1 MPNSQMPSDAAKQG
15 PVLNAM
21 GNNEPLAPLPSGLA
35 DFWRSF
41 SSNRGALLGL
51 VFFVIVVLC
60 ALLADVLAPYSPI
73 EQYRDALLTPPIWG
87 AGTSRFWLGTD
98 DIGRD
103 MLSRLLHGAR
113 LSLSIG
119 LVAVILSM
127 LPGIALGLLAAF
139 FPNKLGTVILR
150 LMDVMLA
157 LPSLL
162 LAIAVV
168 AVLGPGLVNTMLAI
182 ALVSIPGYVRLVRAS
197 AMSELA
203 KDYVIASRLAGAGT
217 LRLMF
222 DTVLPNCMA
231 PVIVTATLGFSDAI
245 LTAAALGFLG
255 LGAQPPMPEWG
266 TMLAS
271 ARDYIE
277 RANWV
282 VTLPGL
288 AILSTVL
295 AINLMGDGLRD
306 ALDPRLKKL
315 S

>member
-1 MPNSQMPSDAAKQG
+1 VPPVWNDAGSA
-15 PVLNAM
+15 
-21 GNNEPLAPLPSGLA
+21 
-35 DFWRSF
+35 
-41 SSNRGALLGL
+41 
-51 VFFVIVVLC
+51 
-60 ALLADVLAPYSPI
+60 
-73 EQYRDALLTPPIWG
+73 
-87 AGTSRFWLGTD
+87 RFLLGTD

-103 MLSRLLHGAR
+103 VLSRLLHGAR
-113 LSLSIG
+113 LSLLIG
-119 LVAVILSM
+119 FVAVLLSM
-127 LPGIALGLLAAF
+127 LPGVVLGLTAAF
-139 FPNKLGTVILR
+139 FPRAGIAILR

-168 AVLGPGLVNTMLAI
+168 AVLGPGLLNTMFAI
-182 ALVSIPGYVRLVRAS
+182 ALVSIPQYVRLVRAS

-255 LGAQPPMPEWG
+255 LGAQPPTPEWG

-282 VTLPGL
+282 VTLPGV
-288 AILSTVL
+288 AILTTVL

-306 ALDPRLKKL
+306 ALDPRMKGL

>member
-1 MPNSQMPSDAAKQG
+1 MSAVLSTEEVSHTAA
-15 PVLNAM
+15 P
-21 GNNEPLAPLPSGLA
+21 PSGLK
-35 DFWRSF
+35 DFWRNF
-41 SSNRGALLGL
+41 SANRGALAGL
-51 VFFVIVVLC
+51 VYFALIVLC
-60 ALLADVLAPYSPI
+60 AILAGVLAPHSPI
-73 EQYRDALLTPPIWG
+73 EQYRDALLQPPAWAAEG
-87 AGTSRFWLGTD
+87 SAKFLLGTD

-103 MLSRLLHGAR
+103 ILSRLLHGAR
-113 LSLSIG
+113 LSLMIG
-119 LVAVILSM
+119 LVAVTLSM
-127 LPGIALGLLAAF
+127 LPGIALGLTAAF
-139 FPNKLGTVILR
+139 FPRVGVAILR
-150 LMDVMLA
+150 LMDIMLA

-168 AVLGPGLVNTMLAI
+168 AVLGPGLLNTMFAI
-182 ALVSIPGYVRLVRAS
+182 ALVSIPNYTRLVRAS

-203 KDYVIASRLAGAGT
+203 KDYVVASRLAGAST
-217 LRLMF
+217 VRLMF

-255 LGAQPPMPEWG
+255 LGAQPPTPEWG

-282 VTLPGL
+282 VTFPGV
-288 AILSTVL
+288 AILTTVL

-306 ALDPRLKKL
+306 ALDPRMKKL

>member
-1 MPNSQMPSDAAKQG
+1 MSAVLATTEEVTATPSSFKDA
-15 PVLNAM
+15 
-21 GNNEPLAPLPSGLA
+21 
-35 DFWRSF
+35 WRGF
-41 SSNRGALLGL
+41 AQNKGALAGL
-51 VFFVIVVLC
+51 VFCVLILLC
-60 ALLADVLAPYSPI
+60 AVFAGVLAPHDPI
-73 EQYRDALLTPPIWG
+73 EQFRDALLTPPVWNE
-87 AGTSRFWLGTD
+87 AGSTRFLLGTD

-103 MLSRLLHGAR
+103 ILSRLLYGAR
-113 LSLSIG
+113 LSLTIG
-119 LVAVILSM
+119 FVAVLLSM

-139 FPNKLGTVILR
+139 FPRQLGTVILR

-168 AVLGPGLVNTMLAI
+168 AILGPGLLNTMFAI
-182 ALVSIPGYVRLVRAS
+182 AIVAVPSYVRLVRAS
-197 AMSELA
+197 AMAELT
-203 KDYVIASRLAGAGT
+203 KDYVVASRLAGAGT

-222 DTVLPNCMA
+222 NTVLPNCMA

-255 LGAQPPMPEWG
+255 LGAQPPTPEWG

-282 VTLPGL
+282 VTLPGV
-288 AILSTVL
+288 AILTTVL

-306 ALDPRLKKL
+306 ALDPRMKKL
-315 S
+315 A

>member
-1 MPNSQMPSDAAKQG
+1 MSAVLQQDEARHAAAPPSSLK
-15 PVLNAM
+15 
-21 GNNEPLAPLPSGLA
+21 E
-35 DFWRSF
+35 FWRSF
-41 SSNRGALLGL
+41 SSNKGALAGL
-51 VFFVIVVLC
+51 VFIAFV
-60 ALLADVLAPYSPI
+60 ALAAALAPVIAPYDPI
-73 EQYRDALLTPPIWG
+73 EQYREALLTPPAWSPG
-87 AGTSRFWLGTD
+87 GSRRFLLGTD

-113 LSLSIG
+113 LSLMIG
-119 LVAVILSM
+119 GISVVLSM
-127 LPGIALGLLAAF
+127 LPGIVLGLTAAF
-139 FPNKLGTVILR
+139 FPRLGVVILR
-150 LMDVMLA
+150 VMDVLLA

-168 AVLGPGLVNTMLAI
+168 AVLGPGLSNTVLAI
-182 ALVSIPGYVRLVRAS
+182 AIVAVPGYTRLVRAS
-197 AMSELA
+197 AMSEIG
-203 KDYVIASRLAGAGT
+203 KDYVVASRMAGAGT
-217 LRLMF
+217 VRLMF

-255 LGAQPPMPEWG
+255 LGAQPPTPEWG

-277 RANWV
+277 RASWV

-288 AILSTVL
+288 AILSTVV
-295 AINLMGDGLRD
+295 AINLIGDGLRD
-306 ALDPRLKKL
+306 ALDPKMKKL

>member
-1 MPNSQMPSDAAKQG
+1 MQSETLEMSAVLSTEETSQAGAPPSSLQ
-15 PVLNAM
+15 
-21 GNNEPLAPLPSGLA
+21 
-35 DFWRSF
+35 DFLRSF
-41 SSNRGALLGL
+41 AANKGALAGL
-51 VFFVIVVLC
+51 IFFVFIVLC
-60 ALLADVLAPYSPI
+60 ALLAGVLAPHDPI
-73 EQYRDALLTPPIWG
+73 EQYRDALLTPPAWAEG
-87 AGTSRFWLGTD
+87 GSTKFLLGTD

-103 MLSRLLHGAR
+103 VLSRLLYGAR
-113 LSLSIG
+113 LSLMIG
-119 LVAVILSM
+119 LVAVVLAM
-127 LPGIALGLLAAF
+127 LPGIALGLTAAF
-139 FPNKLGTVILR
+139 FPRVGTGILR

-168 AVLGPGLVNTMLAI
+168 AVLGPGLLNTMFAI
-182 ALVSIPGYVRLVRAS
+182 AIVAIPNYVRLVRAS
-197 AMSELA
+197 AMSELQ
-203 KDYVIASRLAGAGT
+203 KDYVVASRLAGAST

-255 LGAQPPMPEWG
+255 LGAQPPTPEWG

-282 VTLPGL
+282 VTFPGV
-288 AILSTVL
+288 AILTTVL

-306 ALDPRLKKL
+306 ALDPRMKKL

>member
-1 MPNSQMPSDAAKQG
+1 MPRSQVDGAVDEA
-15 PVLNAM
+15 
-21 GNNEPLAPLPSGLA
+21 LAPPRSDWG

-41 SSNRGALLGL
+41 ASNKGALAGL
-51 VFFVIVVLC
+51 IFFVFVVLC
-60 ALLADVLAPYSPI
+60 ALLANQLAPYSPI
-73 EQYRDALLTPPIWG
+73 EQYRDALLAPPVWSG
-87 AGTSRFWLGTD
+87 GTTRFLLGTD

-103 MLSRLLHGAR
+103 MLSRLLFGAR

-119 LVAVILSM
+119 LVAVTLSM
-127 LPGIALGLLAAF
+127 LPGIVLGLVAAF
-139 FPNKLGTVILR
+139 FPKLGTVILR
-150 LMDVMLA
+150 LMDVLLA

-182 ALVSIPGYVRLVRAS
+182 ALVGIPGYVRLVRAS
-197 AMSELA
+197 AMAELA

-255 LGAQPPMPEWG
+255 LGAQPPSPEWG
-266 TMLAS
+266 TMLSS

-282 VTLPGL
+282 VTQPGL

-295 AINLMGDGLRD
+295 AINLLGDGLRD

>member
-1 MPNSQMPSDAAKQG
+1 MSAVLSSEEAVHAAAPPSSLK
-15 PVLNAM
+15 
-21 GNNEPLAPLPSGLA
+21 
-35 DFWRSF
+35 DFWRHF
-41 SSNRGALLGL
+41 AANRGALAGL
-51 VFFVIVVLC
+51 VYFTFIVLC
-60 ALLADVLAPYSPI
+60 AVLAPVLAPHSPI
-73 EQYRDALLTPPIWG
+73 EQYRDALLTPPSWSAEG
-87 AGTSRFWLGTD
+87 SARFLLGTD

-103 MLSRLLHGAR
+103 ILSRLLFGAR
-113 LSLSIG
+113 LSLMIG
-119 LVAVILSM
+119 LVAVVLSM
-127 LPGIALGLLAAF
+127 LPGIALGLAAAF
-139 FPNKLGTVILR
+139 FPRLGIAILR
-150 LMDVMLA
+150 LMDIMLA

-168 AVLGPGLVNTMLAI
+168 AVLGPGLLNTMFAI
-182 ALVSIPGYVRLVRAS
+182 ALVAIPNYTRLVRAS

-203 KDYVIASRLAGAGT
+203 KDYVIASRLAGAST

-255 LGAQPPMPEWG
+255 LGAQPPTPEWG

-277 RANWV
+277 RASWV
-282 VTLPGL
+282 VTFPGV
-288 AILSTVL
+288 AILTTVL

-306 ALDPRLKKL
+306 ALDPRMKKVG
-315 S
+315 

>member
-1 MPNSQMPSDAAKQG
+1 MSAVLSTEESSAAG
-15 PVLNAM
+15 
-21 GNNEPLAPLPSGLA
+21 APPASSLS

-41 SSNRGALLGL
+41 ATNKGAVAGL
-51 VFFVIVVLC
+51 FVFVFVILC
-60 ALLADVLAPYSPI
+60 ALFANLLAPHDAI
-73 EQYRDALLTPPIWG
+73 EQYRDALLTPPMWAEGGSSKFI
-87 AGTSRFWLGTD
+87 LGTD

-103 MLSRLLHGAR
+103 VLSRLLFGAR
-113 LSLSIG
+113 LSLLIG
-119 LVAVILSM
+119 FVAVLLSM
-127 LPGIALGLLAAF
+127 LPGMALGLTAAF
-139 FPNKLGTVILR
+139 FPRVGVAILR

-168 AVLGPGLVNTMLAI
+168 AVLGPGLLNTMLAI
-182 ALVSIPGYVRLVRAS
+182 AIVAVPSYVRLVRAS
-197 AMSELA
+197 AMSELT

-222 DTVLPNCMA
+222 NTVLPNCMA

-255 LGAQPPMPEWG
+255 LGAQPPTPEWG

-288 AILSTVL
+288 AILITVL
-295 AINLMGDGLRD
+295 SINLMGDGLRD
-306 ALDPRLKKL
+306 ALDPRMKKL

>member
-1 MPNSQMPSDAAKQG
+1 MSAVLETPRAALPPSNWAA
-15 PVLNAM
+15 
-21 GNNEPLAPLPSGLA
+21 
-35 DFWRSF
+35 FWRSF
-41 SSNRGALLGL
+41 AGNKGALGGL
-51 VFFVIVVLC
+51 IVFALIILC
-60 ALLADVLAPYSPI
+60 ALFADVLAPYDPI
-73 EQYRDALLTPPIWG
+73 EQYRDALLTPPMWQ
-87 AGTSRFWLGTD
+87 AGGSSRFILGTD

-103 MLSRLLHGAR
+103 ILSRLLHGAR
-113 LSLSIG
+113 LSLLIG
-119 LVAVILSM
+119 AVAVALSM
-127 LPGIALGLLAAF
+127 LPGIALGLVAAF
-139 FPNKLGTVILR
+139 FPRVLGTFILR

-168 AVLGPGLVNTMLAI
+168 AVLGPGLLNTMFAI
-182 ALVSIPGYVRLVRAS
+182 ALVAVPSYVRLVRGS

-203 KDYVIASRLAGAGT
+203 KDYVIASRMAGAGS

-231 PVIVTATLGFSDAI
+231 PVIVTATMGFSDAI

-255 LGAQPPMPEWG
+255 LGAQPPTPEWG

-282 VTLPGL
+282 VTYPGL
-288 AILSTVL
+288 AILVTVL

-306 ALDPRLKKL
+306 ALDPRLK
-315 S
+315 SAG

>member
-1 MPNSQMPSDAAKQG
+1 MSATLSTEAAS
-15 PVLNAM
+15 A
-21 GNNEPLAPLPSGLA
+21 APTSSFK

-41 SSNRGALLGL
+41 SHNKGAVGGL
-51 VFFVIVVLC
+51 FVFAFVIGC
-60 ALLADVLAPYSPI
+60 ALLAGVLAPHDPI
-73 EQYRDALLTPPIWG
+73 EQYREALLTPPMWAEG
-87 AGTSRFWLGTD
+87 GSSRFILGTD

-103 MLSRLLHGAR
+103 VLSRLLYGAR

-119 LVAVILSM
+119 FVAVLLSM
-127 LPGIALGLLAAF
+127 LPGMALGLTAAF
-139 FPNKLGTVILR
+139 FPRLGTAILR

-168 AVLGPGLVNTMLAI
+168 AVLGPGLLNTMLAI
-182 ALVSIPGYVRLVRAS
+182 AIVAVPSYVRLVRAS
-197 AMSELA
+197 AMSELTR
-203 KDYVIASRLAGAGT
+203 DYVVASRLAGAGT
-217 LRLMF
+217 ARLMF
-222 DTVLPNCMA
+222 NTVLPNCMA

-255 LGAQPPMPEWG
+255 LGAQPPTPEWG

-282 VTLPGL
+282 VTFPGL
-288 AILSTVL
+288 AILVTVL

-306 ALDPRLKKL
+306 ALDPRMKRL

>member
-1 MPNSQMPSDAAKQG
+1 MSAVLPAQTDPASGAPPSTAAD
-15 PVLNAM
+15 L
-21 GNNEPLAPLPSGLA
+21 
-35 DFWRSF
+35 WRHF
-41 SSNRGALLGL
+41 AANKGAVVGL
-51 VFFVIVVLC
+51 VFVLAVLAC
-60 ALLADVLAPYSPI
+60 ALFAGVLAPHSPI
-73 EQYRDALLTPPIWG
+73 EQFREALLVPPAWHAEG
-87 AGTSRFWLGTD
+87 SWRFPLGTD

-103 MLSRLLHGAR
+103 ILSRLLHGAR
-113 LSLSIG
+113 LSLTIGAVAVLLSALPGVVLG
-119 LVAVILSM
+119 LVA
-127 LPGIALGLLAAF
+127 AF
-139 FPNKLGTVILR
+139 YPHAVGTFILR
-150 LMDVMLA
+150 VMDVMLA

-168 AVLGPGLVNTMLAI
+168 AVLGPGLWNTMLAI
-182 ALVSIPGYVRLVRAS
+182 ALVAIPGYVRLVRAS
-197 AMSELA
+197 AMTELQ
-203 KDYVIASRLAGAGT
+203 KDYVVASRLAGAST

-255 LGAQPPMPEWG
+255 LGAQPPTPEWG
-266 TMLAS
+266 SMLAS

-288 AILSTVL
+288 AILTTVL

-306 ALDPRLKKL
+306 ALDPRLKRL
-315 S
+315 A

>member
-1 MPNSQMPSDAAKQG
+1 MSAVLSTEESSAAG
-15 PVLNAM
+15 
-21 GNNEPLAPLPSGLA
+21 APPASSLG

-41 SSNRGALLGL
+41 ATNKGAVAGL
-51 VFFVIVVLC
+51 FVFVFVILC
-60 ALLADVLAPYSPI
+60 ALLANLIAPHDAI
-73 EQYRDALLTPPIWG
+73 EQYRDALLTPPMWAEGGSSKFI
-87 AGTSRFWLGTD
+87 LGTD

-103 MLSRLLHGAR
+103 VLSRLLFGAR
-113 LSLSIG
+113 LSLLIG
-119 LVAVILSM
+119 FVAVLLSM
-127 LPGIALGLLAAF
+127 LPGMALGLTAAF
-139 FPNKLGTVILR
+139 FPRIGVAILR

-168 AVLGPGLVNTMLAI
+168 AVLGPGLLNTMLAI
-182 ALVSIPGYVRLVRAS
+182 AIVVVPSYVRLVRAS
-197 AMSELA
+197 SMSELT
-203 KDYVIASRLAGAGT
+203 KDYVVASRLAGAGT
-217 LRLMF
+217 FRLMF
-222 DTVLPNCMA
+222 NTVLPNCMA

-255 LGAQPPMPEWG
+255 LGAQPPTPEWG

-282 VTLPGL
+282 VTFPGL
-288 AILSTVL
+288 AILVTVL
-295 AINLMGDGLRD
+295 SINLMGDGLRD
-306 ALDPRLKKL
+306 ALDPRMKKL

>member
-1 MPNSQMPSDAAKQG
+1 MSAGLSTEEQSHAGAPPSSLK
-15 PVLNAM
+15 
-21 GNNEPLAPLPSGLA
+21 
-35 DFWRSF
+35 DFWHTF
-41 SSNRGALLGL
+41 SHNKGAVAGL
-51 VFFVIVVLC
+51 IFFTFIVLC
-60 ALLADVLAPYSPI
+60 ALLAGVLAPHDPV
-73 EQYRDALLTPPIWG
+73 EQYRDALLTPPMWQEG
-87 AGTSRFWLGTD
+87 GTSTYPLGTD

-103 MLSRLLHGAR
+103 VLSRLLHGAR
-113 LSLSIG
+113 LSLMIG
-119 LVAVILSM
+119 LVAVVLAM
-127 LPGIALGLLAAF
+127 TPGIALGLAAAF
-139 FPNKLGTVILR
+139 FPRIGTAILR

-168 AVLGPGLVNTMLAI
+168 AVLGPGLINTMLAI
-182 ALVSIPGYVRLVRAS
+182 ALVAIPNYVRLVRAS

-222 DTVLPNCMA
+222 NTVLPNCMA

-255 LGAQPPMPEWG
+255 LGAQPPTPEWG

-282 VTLPGL
+282 VTLPGV

-306 ALDPRLKKL
+306 ALDPRMKRL

>member
-1 MPNSQMPSDAAKQG
+1 MSAVMATDSNI
-15 PVLNAM
+15 
-21 GNNEPLAPLPSGLA
+21 EAPPAQPSGLK
-35 DFWRSF
+35 DFWRNF
-41 SSNRGALLGL
+41 SQNRGATLG
-51 VFFVIVVLC
+51 FVYFVLVVLC
-60 ALLADVLAPYSPI
+60 ALCAPLIAPHNPI
-73 EQYRDALLTPPIWG
+73 EQFRDSMLAPPAWHADG
-87 AGTSRFWLGTD
+87 SARFLLGTD

-103 MLSRLLHGAR
+103 ILSRLLYGAR
-113 LSLSIG
+113 LSLMIG
-119 LVAVILSM
+119 LVAVTLSM
-127 LPGIALGLLAAF
+127 IPGIVLGLSAAF
-139 FPNKLGTVILR
+139 FPRLGIAILR

-168 AVLGPGLVNTMLAI
+168 AVLGPGLLNTMFAI
-182 ALVSIPGYVRLVRAS
+182 AIVAIPNYVRLVRAS

-217 LRLMF
+217 ARLMF
-222 DTVLPNCMA
+222 NTVLPNCMA

-255 LGAQPPMPEWG
+255 LGAQPPTPEWG

-282 VTLPGL
+282 VTFPGL
-288 AILSTVL
+288 AILTTVL

-306 ALDPRLKKL
+306 ALDPRMKRL

>member
-1 MPNSQMPSDAAKQG
+1 MSAVMATDSNIEAP
-15 PVLNAM
+15 PVQ
-21 GNNEPLAPLPSGLA
+21 PSGLK
-35 DFWRSF
+35 DFWRNF
-41 SSNRGALLGL
+41 SQNRGATLG
-51 VFFVIVVLC
+51 FVYFVLVVLC
-60 ALLADVLAPYSPI
+60 ALCAPLLAPHNPI
-73 EQYRDALLTPPIWG
+73 EQFRDSMLAPPAWHADG
-87 AGTSRFWLGTD
+87 SARFLLGTD

-103 MLSRLLHGAR
+103 ILSRLLYGAR
-113 LSLSIG
+113 LSLMIG
-119 LVAVILSM
+119 LVAVTLSM
-127 LPGIALGLLAAF
+127 IPGIVLGLSAAF
-139 FPNKLGTVILR
+139 FPRLGIAILR

-168 AVLGPGLVNTMLAI
+168 AVLGPGLLNTMFAI
-182 ALVSIPGYVRLVRAS
+182 AIVAIPNYVRLVRAS

-217 LRLMF
+217 ARLMF
-222 DTVLPNCMA
+222 NTVLPNCMA

-255 LGAQPPMPEWG
+255 LGAQPPTPEWG

-282 VTLPGL
+282 VTFPGL
-288 AILSTVL
+288 AILTTVL

-306 ALDPRLKKL
+306 ALDPRMKRL

>member
-1 MPNSQMPSDAAKQG
+1 MSAVLPTPDTADAPPS
-15 PVLNAM
+15 
-21 GNNEPLAPLPSGLA
+21 SLA
-35 DFWRSF
+35 DFWRHF
-41 SSNRGALLGL
+41 STNKGAVAGL
-51 VFFVIVVLC
+51 VVFVFVIVC
-60 ALLADVLAPYSPI
+60 AVFANLLAPHDPI
-73 EQYRDALLTPPIWG
+73 EQYRDALLTPPMWAEG
-87 AGTSRFWLGTD
+87 GSSRFILGTD

-103 MLSRLLHGAR
+103 VLSRLLHGAR
-113 LSLSIG
+113 LSLAIG
-119 LVAVILSM
+119 FVAVVLAM
-127 LPGIALGLLAAF
+127 LPGIALGLSAAF
-139 FPNKLGTVILR
+139 FPRLGVGILR

-168 AVLGPGLVNTMLAI
+168 AVLGPGLTNTMVAI
-182 ALVSIPGYVRLVRAS
+182 AIVAVPGYTRLVRAS
-197 AMSELA
+197 AMSELTR
-203 KDYVIASRLAGAGT
+203 DYVIASRLAGAGT
-217 LRLMF
+217 ARLMF
-222 DTVLPNCMA
+222 NTVLPNCMA

-255 LGAQPPMPEWG
+255 LGAQPPTPEWG

-282 VTLPGL
+282 VTFPGL
-288 AILSTVL
+288 AILVTVL

-306 ALDPRLKKL
+306 ALDPRMKKL